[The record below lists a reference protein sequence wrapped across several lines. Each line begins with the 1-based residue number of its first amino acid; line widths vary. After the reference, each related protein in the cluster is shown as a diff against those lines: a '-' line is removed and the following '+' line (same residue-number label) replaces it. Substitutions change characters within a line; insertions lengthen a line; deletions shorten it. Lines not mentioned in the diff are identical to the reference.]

1 MSNPTHPDPQD
12 PQDPTPLPERR
23 TDAAVTEASPDDARP
38 LSRLHPATLLIEIPG
53 ALRGFIVPLGLV
65 LLFTGSWDRVGRS
78 LMYAGGFVA
87 LGVFFTLLR
96 YFTLRFGVRGDRL
109 VIRSGLFIKSHRTI
123 PLDQIQ
129 NVDLRRGL
137 AHRWFNVCDV
147 RIETA
152 GSGDSEADFSVVS
165 ERVAARLREELMERR
180 APTATAGAASESAA
194 AAAAE
199 SVLRAATLRDL
210 VVAGATETR
219 VGAFLAF
226 LFAIGEN
233 LREGGFDLSD
243 WFDSKFEALLGEGPL
258 ATGLVFSTLALLFLV
273 VGWTASIG
281 LTVVRW
287 FGFKLLATPQGLR
300 RRFGLI
306 TQFEALVRR
315 ERIQL
320 VLLEANPV
328 RRALRYA
335 SMKVQTAGSVQDH
348 ESSGSTVLVPMLPEN
363 EVDDVL
369 RHVFAGAAFTD
380 DALQRVH
387 PKALRRGF
395 VRASLRLG
403 IFVVAPVALTTNA
416 VGAGIAAVAVLLF
429 SAWIAW
435 ARYRALGYA
444 VFDDYVIA
452 RAGVWTRRWWIVPKD
467 RVQTLALTR
476 DPMQRVSGL
485 ATLVIDTAG
494 AAGHSVARIVDLDA
508 ARAREIF
515 DDLLANAARTSW
527 GGGLVRQPRVASTT

>member
-1 MSNPTHPDPQD
+1 MSNPTHPDPEV
-12 PQDPTPLPERR
+12 PTPIPEPR
-23 TDAAVTEASPDDARP
+23 TDAAVNEASHDDARP

-78 LMYAGGFVA
+78 LMYAGGFVG
-87 LGVFFTLLR
+87 LGIFFTLLR

-109 VIRSGLFIKSHRTI
+109 VIQSGLFIKSHRTI

-137 AHRWFNVCDV
+137 AHRWFGVCEV

-152 GSGDSEADFSVVS
+152 GSADSEADFSVVS
-165 ERVAARLREELMERR
+165 ERVAARMREELMERR
-180 APTATAGAASESAA
+180 APTATAGVASESAA
-194 AAAAE
+194 AEAAE
-199 SVLRAATLRDL
+199 SVLRAASLRDL
-210 VVAGATETR
+210 VIAGATETR

-233 LREGGFDLSD
+233 LNEGGFELST
-243 WFDSKFEALLGEGPL
+243 WFDSKFEAILGEGPL
-258 ATGLVFSTLALLFLV
+258 ATGLVFSTLVLLFLV
-273 VGWTASIG
+273 VGWTASIV

-287 FGFKLLATPQGLR
+287 FGFKLLATPLGLR
-300 RRFGLI
+300 RRFGLL

-320 VLLEANPV
+320 VMLEANPV
-328 RRALRYA
+328 RRALGRVT
-335 SMKVQTAGSVQDH
+335 MKVQTAGSVQDH
-348 ESSGSTVLVPMLPEN
+348 ESSGSTVLMPMLPTTD
-363 EVDDVL
+363 VDALL
-369 RHVFAGAAFTD
+369 RNVFAGAAFD
-380 DALQRVH
+380 DSALERVH

-395 VRASLRLG
+395 VRAALRLS
-403 IFVVAPVALTTNA
+403 IFVVLPIAYSTNI
-416 VGAGIAAVAVLLF
+416 VGAGIAAVLVLPF
-429 SAWIAW
+429 AAWIAW

-444 VFDDYVIA
+444 MFDDYVVA

-476 DPMQRVSGL
+476 DPMQRASGL

-494 AAGHSVARIVDLDA
+494 AAGHSVARIVDLDVV
-508 ARAREIF
+508 RARTLF

-527 GGGLVRQPRVASTT
+527 GGGLVRRRRATAAP

>member
-1 MSNPTHPDPQD
+1 MSNPTLPDPEES
-12 PQDPTPLPERR
+12 TPLPERH
-23 TDAAVTEASPDDARP
+23 TDAAPDASPDDARP

-87 LGVFFTLLR
+87 LGIFFTLLR

-137 AHRWFNVCDV
+137 AHRWFGVCEV

-152 GSGDSEADFSVVS
+152 GGADAEADFSVVS

-180 APTATAGAASESAA
+180 APTSGASAASEAA
-194 AAAAE
+194 PADAAE

-233 LREGGFDLSD
+233 LNDGGFDLSR
-243 WFDSKFEALLGEGPL
+243 WFDSKFETLLGEGPL
-258 ATGLVFSTLALLFLV
+258 ATGLVFATLAAMFLL
-273 VGWTASIG
+273 VGWTASIV

-287 FGFKLLATPQGLR
+287 FGFKLLATPRGLR
-300 RRFGLI
+300 RRFGLL

-320 VLLEANPV
+320 VMIEANPV
-328 RRALRYA
+328 RRALGYA
-335 SMKVQTAGSVQDH
+335 SIKVQTAGSVQDH
-348 ESSGSTVLVPMLPEN
+348 ESSGSTVLAPLLPAT

-369 RHVFAGAAFTD
+369 RHVFAGSSFD
-380 DALQRVH
+380 DARLERVH

-395 VRASLRLG
+395 VRVASRLFALG
-403 IFVVAPVALTTNA
+403 VVPIAIFTNV
-416 VGAGIAAVAVLLF
+416 VGAGVAAVVALGVAAFL
-429 SAWIAW
+429 AW

-444 VFDDYVIA
+444 LFDDYLVA

-494 AAGHSVARIVDLDA
+494 AAGHSVARIIDLDVT
-508 ARAREIF
+508 RAKEVF

-527 GGGLVRQPRVASTT
+527 GGGLVRRRTPAALA